1 MGSSFFKSPSSIYPL
16 LALIPGHP
24 VVTGQFANGQLWAGI
39 NIGCT
44 IPSQLADMG
53 LQGQICSLIALTSY
67 STVLIV

>member
-39 NIGCT
+39 NI
-44 IPSQLADMG
+44 PSQLADMG